1 MARRKRVRGRKVRK
15 RLRRKIRRLRRRL
28 WIRRAIKRPG
38 RIRRYL
44 RRKYGSRAFTR
55 DGRIKVEYINRAIR
69 SLGKTTRGSAKHGLK
84 MALIL
89 AKRLKRMR

>member
-44 RRKYGSRAFTR
+44 RLRYGSKAFKR
-55 DGRIKVEYINRAIR
+55 DGTIKVEYINRAIK
-69 SLGKTTRGSAKHGLK
+69 SLGKTTRGSRKHSLK